1 MAVRP
6 PWTGDVLVVRAMARL
21 CRASQQLPA
30 LALAL
35 ALALGVGAHASGR
48 DRPAEGRVEAEAL
61 RDSKRASIRS
71 I

>member
-6 PWTGDVLVVRAMARL
+6 PWTGDSLVVRAMARL
-21 CRASQQLPA
+21 CRASQQLP
-30 LALAL
+30 AL